1 MAIIVHKQRH
11 GGKVKGFAPGDALDT
26 ATPQPTPP
34 PTKPLAPDVISR
46 PRAPV
51 GAGYGQSGGAENPSS
66 IAPGYGGPQTQLGKN
81 LEASV
86 DGDGLL
92 ARIRRLGTSKGVIDD
107 VDLQSP
113 QTRNEDYADAKFPA
127 HPNMKPANVGGAPRG
142 TVPLSTGA
150 SPYADEIRRQQAAL
164 AAGNGTK

>member
-1 MAIIVHKQRH
+1 M
-11 GGKVKGFAPGDALDT
+11 DT

-46 PRAPV
+46 PRSPI

-66 IAPGYGGPQTQLGKN
+66 IPPGYGGPQTQLGKN

-86 DGDGLL
+86 DDDGLL
-92 ARIRRLGTSKGVIDD
+92 DRIRRLGTSKGVIDN

-142 TVPLSTGA
+142 TVPSATGS
-150 SPYADEIRRQQAAL
+150 SPYSDELRHRAAEL
-164 AAGNGTK
+164 KAGNV